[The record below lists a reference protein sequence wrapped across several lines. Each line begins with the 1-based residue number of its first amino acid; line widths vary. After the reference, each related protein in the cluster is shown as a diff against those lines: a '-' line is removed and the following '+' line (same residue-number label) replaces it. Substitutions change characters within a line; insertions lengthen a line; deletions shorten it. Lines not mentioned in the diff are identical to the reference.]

1 MLCLYPLKV
10 KGREVPCG
18 QCRYCRENHRNEIAV
33 RAALENRMHDKSVFL
48 TLTYAPEWLPEDN
61 SVHKRTMQLFKKR
74 LSKAT
79 GKKLRFVASGEY
91 GSEYKRPHYHLLV
104 FGLSKDDPVF
114 YNWKGRSCYCKV
126 WNDVKTG
133 KPLGFCYVG
142 NVSIESCRYVAK
154 YVCKKL
160 TGEQAKVY
168 SEQGIEPEFCLLP
181 RRPGLG
187 FDYLQKNQDILAN
200 KGYTM
205 FKDKKFAL
213 PRYFKDKLDLWIDG
227 FAHKKNLESFT
238 RKVAHKK
245 DMEKV
250 KSDYGWQG
258 IEDYEKTRWAN
269 AAAKA
274 KLFERK
280 GVLDG

>member
-1 MLCLYPLKV
+1 MQCLSPIWV
-10 KGREVPCG
+10 KHRQVPCG
-18 QCRYCRENHRNEIAV
+18 QCRFCRENHRNEIAV
-33 RAALENRMHDKSVFL
+33 RAALENRLHDKSVFL
-48 TLTYAPEWLPEDN
+48 TLTYAPEWLPEDG

-74 LSKAT
+74 LSKYT

-114 YNWKGRSCYCKV
+114 YNWQGRSCYCKV

-168 SEQGIEPEFCLLP
+168 SDNGIEPEFCLLP

-187 FDYLQKNQDILAN
+187 FGYLENNQDILAN
-200 KGYTM
+200 KGYAQ
-205 FKDKKFAL
+205 FKGKKYTL
-213 PRYFKDKLDLWIDG
+213 PRYFQDKLRIWIDG
-227 FAHKKNLESFT
+227 YAQKLDDSNWEQHCKRVKKQQDICDSHGYFA
-238 RKVAHKK
+238 VK
-245 DMEKV
+245 DY
-250 KSDYGWQG
+250 D
-258 IEDYEKTRWAN
+258 KTRLAN
-269 AAAKA
+269 IEAKA
-274 KLFERK
+274 KLFEKK